1 MKNIVKKL
9 TKNRLMYVVL
19 LFLIIFLPSAIY
31 LPAESDR
38 RLVVSTVGLDKIED
52 EIEVSLLI
60 AIPKSSGNIGNNFQ
74 LLSEKG
80 ETLSE
85 ALTKIGLKTGKS
97 VSFAH
102 CELIAVSDKIL
113 EENLATYLD
122 FFIRTNNL
130 TSNADIINAKNSKE
144 LLQANI
150 YMSKEYSQTIKNVL
164 SNNKKTADAETNNVD
179 SFFKNYFEKSNC
191 FTIPFVNVSTQSK
204 NTESSNGGSS
214 NESNNGSNNT
224 QDETS
229 SSGSGGNGK
238 SGSDQESSSDKI
250 ITYDGSISILKNG
263 VKVDQINN
271 PENLGLQSINAQV
284 KNNIFQIKNDYDNSI
299 KDATVSIEVLDK
311 KVKKNIQFIN
321 NTPYVTFDIYM
332 FIKLD
337 EIFTKEFEKK
347 NLDTVFTLLKG
358 KTIDKIEETINDSLS
373 KTIEI
378 SKTNKVDIFDVVKD
392 VYAYHQ
398 SDYKN
403 FIKENNTDEDLIA
416 EAIYIINYNFS
427 VRN

>member
-1 MKNIVKKL
+1 
-9 TKNRLMYVVL
+9 MYIVL

-38 RLVVSTVGLDKIED
+38 RLVVSTVGLDKSGD

-60 AIPKSSGNIGNNFQ
+60 AIPKSGGNIGNNFQ

-80 ETLSE
+80 KTLSE

-102 CELIAVSDKIL
+102 CELITVSDKIL

-191 FTIPFVNVSTQSK
+191 FTIPFVNVSTPSK

-214 NESNNGSNNT
+214 GESNNGSSNT

-229 SSGSGGNGK
+229 SSGSGGNGE
-238 SGSDQESSSDKI
+238 SGGEQGSNSDKI
-250 ITYDGSISILKNG
+250 ITYDGSISVLKNG
-263 VKVDQINN
+263 VKVDQIDN

-311 KVKKNIQFIN
+311 KVKKSIQFIN
-321 NTPYVTFDIYM
+321 NTPYITFDIYM

-358 KTIDKIEETINDSLS
+358 KTLDKIEETINDSLS

-378 SKTNKVDIFDVVKD
+378 SKSKKVDIFDVVKD

-403 FIKENNTDEDLIA
+403 FINENNTDEDLIA
-416 EAIYIINYNFS
+416 KAIYITNYDFS

>member
-1 MKNIVKKL
+1 
-9 TKNRLMYVVL
+9 MYIVL

-38 RLVVSTVGLDKIED
+38 RLVVSTVGLDKTED

-102 CELIAVSDKIL
+102 CELIAVSDDIL

-191 FTIPFVNVSTQSK
+191 FTIPFVNVSTPSK

-214 NESNNGSNNT
+214 GESNNSSSNT

-229 SSGSGGNGK
+229 SSGSGGNSE
-238 SGSDQESSSDKI
+238 SGDEQESSGDKI
-250 ITYDGSISILKNG
+250 ITYDGSISVLKNG

-358 KTIDKIEETINDSLS
+358 KTLDKIEETINNSLS

-416 EAIYIINYNFS
+416 KAIYIINYDFS